1 MVQPKVFISAPVTGR
16 DREERKRFFRQVEQ
30 NLKDLGFYPVNP
42 MKNGAPSTAK
52 HATHM
57 KASLRKLLCSDYYIQ
72 ALDSVG
78 SAGCFVEEQ
87 IAEACGIEYIGSIH
101 SYGKVCLN
109 SRGKRVS
116 KAVKRFVQE
125 VQ

>member
-72 ALDSVG
+72 ALDQHFFTERICRCRLLRCHFL
-78 SAGCFVEEQ
+78 ALL
-87 IAEACGIEYIGSIH
+87 A
-101 SYGKVCLN
+101 
-109 SRGKRVS
+109 
-116 KAVKRFVQE
+116 
-125 VQ
+125 